1 MRWYMLHFRLIYDEI
16 LKSNVFASSRPGR
29 TDARVILILALL
41 LKYKRLRLE
50 DDPIPDSAYWSVH
63 SGNWKYGAADGQN
76 VYWTGLDKMQEQ
88 RGAREKGLYSI
99 TQAGKKH
106 LYELINE
113 YFQGET
119 VQNMVSVLDAY
130 AAGRTNMELSSIRKQ
145 RSQRRWKWYSQIIER
160 NGRSWSLRFRIQSK
174 RCVSMADKRRSGEM
188 SLQI

>member
-1 MRWYMLHFRLIYDEI
+1 MRTDEVVHVTFSI
-16 LKSNVFASSRPGR
+16 DLRWDLKSNVFASSRPGR

-41 LKYKRLRLE
+41 LKYKRLRRKMILFLIQHI
-50 DDPIPDSAYWSVH
+50 DPCIQETGSM
-63 SGNWKYGAADGQN
+63 GQRT
-76 VYWTGLDKMQEQ
+76 VKTCIERGWIKMQEQ

-145 RSQRRWKWYSQIIER
+145 RSQRRW
-160 NGRSWSLRFRIQSK
+160 NGTLR
-174 RCVSMADKRRSGEM
+174 
-188 SLQI
+188 L